1 MNARS
6 VALECLLTL
15 SHSRASIASVVDSA
29 FGRYAIDGRER
40 RLVNGLVYGVIR
52 WQKQLDWVLDQFINP
67 KFQLDAR
74 HRNILRLGAF
84 QLLHL
89 DGIPAHAAIFE
100 TVQLATSARRKSSG
114 RRKTT
119 GFINAV
125 LRSIQREGTRAA
137 YPPLDTNPTE
147 HIAFS
152 LSYPTWLV
160 KRWLQTR
167 GVSWTLA
174 FCRASNQIAPLAFR
188 VNTHLTRR
196 EEACQFLETQGLSA
210 SLSKIAP
217 DGIAVENGYRKPS
230 VVSSQ
235 EEDSDT
241 QTESLSDNQQ
251 SKETDGCSA
260 SSDAAG
266 ELTLKSILHR
276 NDLYVQ
282 DESAMLVAHLLSPED
297 AGFIVDL
304 CAAPGGKTTHLAH
317 LMRNTGKIIAVD
329 ASAKKI
335 ALLQKNCRRL
345 EAHNVETRVM
355 DATTADLEFI
365 KTADAVLIDAPCSGF
380 GTLRRH
386 PDIRW
391 NKTREQVRAL
401 SEIQYNLLKNAA
413 PHIKPGGIL
422 VYSTCSIEPME
433 NEEIIQRFL
442 ADFPMYTVEN
452 ARRFLPDV
460 PPSAITPQGFVQ
472 TFPHE
477 HGVDG
482 AFAARLRKEV

>member
-1 MNARS
+1 MNARR

-15 SHSRASIASVVDSA
+15 SHSSASIASVVDSA
-29 FGRYAIDGRER
+29 FGRRPTIDGRER

-52 WQKQLDWVLDQFINP
+52 WQKQLDWVLDRFINP

-74 HRNILRLGAF
+74 RRNILRLGAF

-100 TVQLATSARRKSSG
+100 TVQLATSRQRKSSG
-114 RRKTT
+114 DRKTA

-125 LRSIQREGTRAA
+125 LRSIQREGASIA
-137 YPPLDTNPTE
+137 YPSLSTNPTE

-152 LSYPTWLV
+152 LSHPTWLV

-174 FCRASNQIAPLAFR
+174 FCRASNQTAPLAFR
-188 VNTHLTRR
+188 VNTLLTQR
-196 EEACQFLETQGLSA
+196 EEVCQFLEMKGLPA

-217 DGIAVENGYRKPS
+217 DGITLKNRTITNF
-230 VVSSQ
+230 
-235 EEDSDT
+235 DT
-241 QTESLSDNQQ
+241 T
-251 SKETDGCSA
+251 
-260 SSDAAG
+260 G
-266 ELTLKSILHR
+266 ELTLKDILNR
-276 NDLYVQ
+276 KDIYVQ
-282 DESAMLVAHLLSPED
+282 DESAMLVAPLLSPEE

-329 ASAKKI
+329 TSAEKI
-335 ALLQKNCRRL
+335 ALLQKNCRRVN
-345 EAHNVETRVM
+345 AHNVETCVM
-355 DATTADLEFI
+355 DATKADLAFI

-391 NKTREQVRAL
+391 NKTLKQVHALREV
-401 SEIQYNLLKNAA
+401 QYNLLKNAA

-433 NEEIIQRFL
+433 NEEVIQRFL
-442 ADFPMYTVEN
+442 TDFPMYRVEN
-452 ARRFLPDV
+452 ARRFLPTV
-460 PPSAITPQGFVQ
+460 PLSAITPQGFVQ

-482 AFAARLRKEV
+482 AFAARLRRVPIE

>member
-1 MNARS
+1 MRK

-15 SHSRASIASVVDSA
+15 SHSSTSIASVVDSA

-52 WQKQLDWVLDQFINP
+52 WQKQLDWVLNQFINP
-67 KFQLDAR
+67 RFQLDVR

-100 TVQLATSARRKSSG
+100 TVQLAAPHRRKSSRG
-114 RRKTT
+114 QKTT

-125 LRSIQREGTRAA
+125 LRSVQREGATVA

-147 HIAFS
+147 HIASS

-160 KRWLQTR
+160 KQWLQTR

-188 VNTHLTRR
+188 VNTLLTQR
-196 EEACQFLETQGLSA
+196 EEVCQSLEREGLPA
-210 SLSKIAP
+210 ILSKIAP
-217 DGIAVENGYRKPS
+217 DGIALENR
-230 VVSSQ
+230 
-235 EEDSDT
+235 T
-241 QTESLSDNQQ
+241 IT
-251 SKETDGCSA
+251 TF
-260 SSDAAG
+260 DAAG
-266 ELTLKSILHR
+266 ELTLKDILNR
-276 NDLYVQ
+276 NDIYVQ
-282 DESAMLVAHLLSPED
+282 DESGMLVAPLLSPEK
-297 AGFIVDL
+297 AEFIVDL

-317 LMRNTGKIIAVD
+317 LMRNTGKIVAVD
-329 ASAKKI
+329 VSAEKV
-335 ALLQKNCRRL
+335 ALLQKNCRRVNV
-345 EAHNVETRVM
+345 HNVETQVM
-355 DATTADLEFI
+355 DVTKADLGFI

-391 NKTREQVRAL
+391 NKTLEQIRAL

-413 PHIKPGGIL
+413 SHIKPGGIL

-433 NEEIIQRFL
+433 NEKVIQRFL
-442 ADFPMYTVEN
+442 ANFPMYTIEN

-460 PPSAITPQGFVQ
+460 PPSAITPQGFIQ

-482 AFAARLRKEV
+482 AFAARLRKGV

>member
-1 MNARS
+1 MNARR

-15 SHSRASIASVVDSA
+15 SHSSASIASVVDSA
-29 FGRYAIDGRER
+29 FGRRPTIDGRER

-52 WQKQLDWVLDQFINP
+52 WQKQLDWVLDRFINP

-74 HRNILRLGAF
+74 RRNILRLGAF

-100 TVQLATSARRKSSG
+100 TVQLATSRQRKSSG
-114 RRKTT
+114 DRKTA

-125 LRSIQREGTRAA
+125 LRSIQREGASIA
-137 YPPLDTNPTE
+137 YPSLSTNPTE

-174 FCRASNQIAPLAFR
+174 FCRASNQTAPLAFR
-188 VNTHLTRR
+188 VNTLLTQR
-196 EEACQFLETQGLSA
+196 EEVCQFLEMKGLPA

-217 DGIAVENGYRKPS
+217 DGITLKNRTITNF
-230 VVSSQ
+230 
-235 EEDSDT
+235 DT
-241 QTESLSDNQQ
+241 T
-251 SKETDGCSA
+251 
-260 SSDAAG
+260 G
-266 ELTLKSILHR
+266 ELTLKDILNR
-276 NDLYVQ
+276 KDIYVQ
-282 DESAMLVAHLLSPED
+282 DESAMLVAPLLSPEE

-329 ASAKKI
+329 TSAEKI
-335 ALLQKNCRRL
+335 ALLQKNCRRVN
-345 EAHNVETRVM
+345 AHNVETCVM
-355 DATTADLEFI
+355 DATKADLAFI

-391 NKTREQVRAL
+391 NKTLKQVHALREV
-401 SEIQYNLLKNAA
+401 QYNLLKNAA
-413 PHIKPGGIL
+413 PHIKLGGIL
-422 VYSTCSIEPME
+422 VYSTCSIDPME
-433 NEEIIQRFL
+433 NEEVIQRFL
-442 ADFPMYTVEN
+442 TDFPMYRVEN
-452 ARRFLPDV
+452 ARRFLPAV
-460 PPSAITPQGFVQ
+460 PLSAITPQGFVQ

-482 AFAARLRKEV
+482 AFAARLRRVPIE

>member
-1 MNARS
+1 MNARR

-15 SHSRASIASVVDSA
+15 SHSSASIASVVDSA
-29 FGRYAIDGRER
+29 FGRRPTIDGRER

-52 WQKQLDWVLDQFINP
+52 WQKQLDWVLDRFINP
-67 KFQLDAR
+67 RFQLDAR

-100 TVQLATSARRKSSG
+100 TVQLAASHRRKSSG
-114 RRKTT
+114 GRKTA

-125 LRSIQREGTRAA
+125 LRSIQREGTSIA
-137 YPPLDTNPTE
+137 YPSLNANPTE

-174 FCRASNQIAPLAFR
+174 FCRASNQTAPLAFR
-188 VNTHLTRR
+188 VNTLLTQR
-196 EEACQFLETQGLSA
+196 EEVCQFLEMKGLPA

-217 DGIAVENGYRKPS
+217 DGIALKNRTITNF
-230 VVSSQ
+230 
-235 EEDSDT
+235 DT
-241 QTESLSDNQQ
+241 TG
-251 SKETDGCSA
+251 K
-260 SSDAAG
+260 
-266 ELTLKSILHR
+266 LTLTDILNR
-276 NDLYVQ
+276 NDIYVQ
-282 DESAMLVAHLLSPED
+282 DESAMLVAHLLSPEE

-329 ASAKKI
+329 TSAEKI
-335 ALLQKNCRRL
+335 ALLQKNCRRIN
-345 EAHNVETRVM
+345 AHNVETCVM
-355 DATTADLEFI
+355 DATKADLAFI

-391 NKTREQVRAL
+391 NKTLKQVHAL
-401 SEIQYNLLKNAA
+401 REIQYNLLKNAA
-413 PHIKPGGIL
+413 PHIKPGGLL

-433 NEEIIQRFL
+433 NEEVIQRFL
-442 ADFPMYTVEN
+442 ADFPMYRVEN
-452 ARRFLPDV
+452 ARRFLPTV
-460 PPSAITPQGFVQ
+460 PLSAITPQGFVQ

-482 AFAARLRKEV
+482 AFAARLRRVPIE

>member
-1 MNARS
+1 MNARI

-15 SHSRASIASVVDSA
+15 SHSNASIASVVDSA
-29 FGRYAIDGRER
+29 FGRHATEGRER

-52 WQKQLDWVLDQFINP
+52 WQKQLDWVLNQFINP

-100 TVQLATSARRKSSG
+100 TVQLATSPRRKSSG
-114 RRKTT
+114 RGKTA

-125 LRSIQREGTRAA
+125 LRSIQREGTRVA
-137 YPPLDTNPTE
+137 YPPLDTNPIE

-152 LSYPTWLV
+152 QSYPTWLV
-160 KRWLQTR
+160 KQWLQTHD
-167 GVSWTLA
+167 VSWTLA
-174 FCRASNQIAPLAFR
+174 FCRASNQTAPLAFR
-188 VNTHLTRR
+188 VNTLLTQR
-196 EEACQFLETQGLSA
+196 EKVCQFLEMKGLPA

-217 DGIAVENGYRKPS
+217 DGVALENRTITTF
-230 VVSSQ
+230 
-235 EEDSDT
+235 DT
-241 QTESLSDNQQ
+241 
-251 SKETDGCSA
+251 
-260 SSDAAG
+260 AG
-266 ELTLKSILHR
+266 ELTLKDILNR
-276 NDLYVQ
+276 NDIYVQ
-282 DESAMLVAHLLSPED
+282 DESAMLVAHLLSPEN
-297 AGFIVDL
+297 AELIVDI
-304 CAAPGGKTTHLAH
+304 CASPGGKTTHLAH

-329 ASAKKI
+329 VSAEKI
-335 ALLQKNCRRL
+335 ALLQKNCRRV

-355 DATTADLEFI
+355 DATKADLAFI
-365 KTADAVLIDAPCSGF
+365 ETADAVLIDAPCSGF

-391 NKTREQVRAL
+391 NKTLKQVRAL

-433 NEEIIQRFL
+433 NEEVIQRFL

-460 PPSAITPQGFVQ
+460 PLSAITPQGFVQ
-472 TFPHE
+472 TFPHK
-477 HGVDG
+477 HRIDG
-482 AFAARLRKEV
+482 AFAARLRKKM

>member
-1 MNARS
+1 MNARI

-15 SHSRASIASVVDSA
+15 SHSSASISSVVDSA

-52 WQKQLDWVLDQFINP
+52 WQKQLDWVLNQFINP

-100 TVQLATSARRKSSG
+100 TVQLATSDPRKSSRG
-114 RRKTT
+114 RKTA

-125 LRSIQREGTRAA
+125 LRSIQREGVTVA
-137 YPPLDTNPTE
+137 YPPLDANPTE

-160 KRWLQTR
+160 KQWLQTR

-188 VNTHLTRR
+188 VNTLLTQR
-196 EEACQFLETQGLSA
+196 EEVCQSLEMKGLPA
-210 SLSKIAP
+210 SHSKIAP
-217 DGIAVENGYRKPS
+217 DGIVLENR
-230 VVSSQ
+230 
-235 EEDSDT
+235 T
-241 QTESLSDNQQ
+241 IT
-251 SKETDGCSA
+251 TF
-260 SSDAAG
+260 DAA
-266 ELTLKSILHR
+266 EQNSTAMQLKDILNR
-276 NDLYVQ
+276 NDIYVQ
-282 DESAMLVAHLLSPED
+282 DESAMLVAHLLSPEN
-297 AGFIVDL
+297 AEFIVDL

-329 ASAKKI
+329 ASAEKI
-335 ALLQKNCRRL
+335 ALLQKNCRRVD
-345 EAHNVETRVM
+345 AHNVETRVM
-355 DATTADLEFI
+355 NATKTDLEFI

-391 NKTREQVRAL
+391 NKTLEQVRAL
-401 SEIQYNLLKNAA
+401 SELQYNLLKNAA
-413 PHIKPGGIL
+413 AHIKPGGIL
-422 VYSTCSIEPME
+422 VYSTCSVEPME
-433 NEEIIQRFL
+433 NEEVIQRFL
-442 ADFPMYTVEN
+442 ADFPMYTIEN

-460 PPSAITPQGFVQ
+460 PPSAITSQGFVQ

-482 AFAARLRKEV
+482 TFAARLRKEV

>member
-1 MNARS
+1 MNARR

-15 SHSRASIASVVDSA
+15 SHSSASIASVVDSA
-29 FGRYAIDGRER
+29 FGRNPPIDGRER

-52 WQKQLDWVLDQFINP
+52 WQKQLDWVLDRFINP
-67 KFQLDAR
+67 RFQLDAR

-100 TVQLATSARRKSSG
+100 TVQLATSRRRKSSG
-114 RRKTT
+114 DRKTA

-125 LRSIQREGTRAA
+125 LRSIQREGTRIA
-137 YPPLDTNPTE
+137 YPPLNTNPTE

-160 KRWLQTR
+160 KRWLQTH

-174 FCRASNQIAPLAFR
+174 FCRASNQTAPLAFR
-188 VNTHLTRR
+188 VNTLLTQR
-196 EEACQFLETQGLSA
+196 EEVCQFLEMKGLPA

-217 DGIAVENGYRKPS
+217 DGIALKNRTITAF
-230 VVSSQ
+230 
-235 EEDSDT
+235 DT
-241 QTESLSDNQQ
+241 T
-251 SKETDGCSA
+251 
-260 SSDAAG
+260 G
-266 ELTLKSILHR
+266 ELTLKDILNR
-276 NDLYVQ
+276 NDIYVQ
-282 DESAMLVAHLLSPED
+282 DESAMLVAPLLSPVE

-329 ASAKKI
+329 TAAERI
-335 ALLQKNCRRL
+335 ALLQKNCRRVN
-345 EAHNVETRVM
+345 ADNVETCVM
-355 DATTADLEFI
+355 DATKADLAFI

-391 NKTREQVRAL
+391 NKTLKQVHAL

-433 NEEIIQRFL
+433 NEEVIQRFL
-442 ADFPMYTVEN
+442 TDFPMYRVEN
-452 ARRFLPDV
+452 ARRFLPTV
-460 PPSAITPQGFVQ
+460 PLSAITPQGFVQ

-482 AFAARLRKEV
+482 AFAARLRRVPID

>member
-1 MNARS
+1 
-6 VALECLLTL
+6 
-15 SHSRASIASVVDSA
+15 
-29 FGRYAIDGRER
+29 
-40 RLVNGLVYGVIR
+40 LVNGLVYGVIR
-52 WQKQLDWVLDQFINP
+52 WQKQLDWVLDRFINP

-74 HRNILRLGAF
+74 RRNILRLGAF

-100 TVQLATSARRKSSG
+100 TVQLATSRQRKSSG
-114 RRKTT
+114 DRKTA

-125 LRSIQREGTRAA
+125 LRSIQREGASIA
-137 YPPLDTNPTE
+137 YPSLSTNPTE

-174 FCRASNQIAPLAFR
+174 FCRASNQTAPLAFR
-188 VNTHLTRR
+188 VNTLLTQR
-196 EEACQFLETQGLSA
+196 EEVCQFLEMKGLPA

-217 DGIAVENGYRKPS
+217 DGITLKNRTITNF
-230 VVSSQ
+230 
-235 EEDSDT
+235 DT
-241 QTESLSDNQQ
+241 T
-251 SKETDGCSA
+251 
-260 SSDAAG
+260 G
-266 ELTLKSILHR
+266 ELTLKDILNR
-276 NDLYVQ
+276 KDIYVQ
-282 DESAMLVAHLLSPED
+282 DESAMLVAPLLSPEE

-329 ASAKKI
+329 TSAEKI
-335 ALLQKNCRRL
+335 ALLQKNCRRVN
-345 EAHNVETRVM
+345 AHNVETCVM
-355 DATTADLEFI
+355 DATKADLAFI
-365 KTADAVLIDAPCSGF
+365 KTADAVLIDALCSGF

-391 NKTREQVRAL
+391 NKTLKQVHSLREV
-401 SEIQYNLLKNAA
+401 QYNLLKNAA

-433 NEEIIQRFL
+433 NEEVIQRFL
-442 ADFPMYTVEN
+442 TDFPMYRVEN
-452 ARRFLPDV
+452 ARRFLPAV
-460 PPSAITPQGFVQ
+460 PLSAITPQGFVQ

-482 AFAARLRKEV
+482 AFAARLRRVPIE

>member
-1 MNARS
+1 MNART

-15 SHSRASIASVVDSA
+15 SHSSASIASVVDSA

-52 WQKQLDWVLDQFINP
+52 WQKQLDWVLNQFINP
-67 KFQLDAR
+67 RFQLDAR
-74 HRNILRLGAF
+74 PRNILRLGAF

-100 TVQLATSARRKSSG
+100 TVQLATSHPRKSSG
-114 RRKTT
+114 GRKTA

-125 LRSIQREGTRAA
+125 LRSVQRKGTTVT
-137 YPPLDTNPTE
+137 YPPLDANPTE
-147 HIAFS
+147 HIALS

-160 KRWLQTR
+160 KRWLRTH

-188 VNTHLTRR
+188 VNTLLTQR
-196 EEACQFLETQGLSA
+196 EEVCQFLETKGLSA

-217 DGIAVENGYRKPS
+217 DGIALENGYRS
-230 VVSSQ
+230 SAVGSQ
-235 EEDSDT
+235 EEHSDSR
-241 QTESLSDNQQ
+241 
-251 SKETDGCSA
+251 KPKTDGYSTTF
-260 SSDAAG
+260 DATG
-266 ELTLKSILHR
+266 ELNLKDILNR
-276 NDLYVQ
+276 NDIYAQ

-329 ASAKKI
+329 ASAEKI
-335 ALLQKNCRRL
+335 ALLQKNCRRVN
-345 EAHNVETRVM
+345 AHNVETRVR
-355 DATTADLEFI
+355 DATKADLAFI

-391 NKTREQVRAL
+391 NKTLEQVRAL
-401 SEIQYNLLKNAA
+401 SKIQYNLLKNAA
-413 PHIKPGGIL
+413 AHIKPGGIL

-433 NEEIIQRFL
+433 NEEVIQRFL
-442 ADFPMYTVEN
+442 TDFPMYRIEN

-460 PPSAITPQGFVQ
+460 PPSAITPEGFVQ

-482 AFAARLRKEV
+482 AFAARLRRVSTE

>member
-1 MNARS
+1 MNARK

-40 RLVNGLVYGVIR
+40 RLINGLVYGVIR
-52 WQKQLDWVLDQFINP
+52 WQKQLDWVLDRFINP
-67 KFQLDAR
+67 KFQLDDR

-100 TVQLATSARRKSSG
+100 TVQLAAPHPRKSSRG
-114 RRKTT
+114 RKTV

-125 LRSIQREGTRAA
+125 LRSVQREGTTVA

-147 HIAFS
+147 HIAAS

-160 KRWLQTR
+160 KQWLQTR
-167 GVSWTLA
+167 GTAWTLA
-174 FCRASNQIAPLAFR
+174 FCQASNQIAPLAFR
-188 VNTHLTRR
+188 VNTLLTQR
-196 EEACQFLETQGLSA
+196 EEVCQSLEMKGLSA
-210 SLSKIAP
+210 TLSEITP
-217 DGIAVENGYRKPS
+217 DGIALENGAI
-230 VVSSQ
+230 
-235 EEDSDT
+235 T
-241 QTESLSDNQQ
+241 TF
-251 SKETDGCSA
+251 
-260 SSDAAG
+260 DAAG
-266 ELTLKSILHR
+266 ELTLKDILNR
-276 NDLYVQ
+276 NDIYVQ
-282 DESAMLVAHLLSPED
+282 DESAMLVAHLLSPEN
-297 AGFIVDL
+297 AEFIVDL

-317 LMRNTGKIIAVD
+317 LMKNAGKIIAVD
-329 ASAKKI
+329 VSREKI
-335 ALLQKNCRRL
+335 ALLQKNCRRVN
-345 EAHNVETRVM
+345 AHNVETRVM
-355 DATTADLEFI
+355 DATKADLGFI

-391 NKTREQVRAL
+391 NKTLKQVRAL

-413 PHIKPGGIL
+413 AHIKSGGIL
-422 VYSTCSIEPME
+422 VYSTCSTEPME
-433 NEEIIQRFL
+433 NEKVIQRFL
-442 ADFPMYTVEN
+442 TNFPMYRIEN
-452 ARRFLPDV
+452 AQRFLPDV
-460 PPSAITPQGFVQ
+460 PPSVITPEGFVQ

-482 AFAARLRKEV
+482 TFAVRLRKEV